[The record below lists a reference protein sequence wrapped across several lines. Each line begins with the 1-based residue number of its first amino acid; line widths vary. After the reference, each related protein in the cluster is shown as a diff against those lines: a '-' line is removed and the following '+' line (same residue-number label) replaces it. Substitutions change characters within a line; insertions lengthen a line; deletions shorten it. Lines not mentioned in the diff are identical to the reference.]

1 LEVFVEELGS
11 SPLEAITCATRN
23 NAFAMR
29 MEDELG
35 VIAEGRSAD
44 VLVVDGDPST
54 DVRVL
59 QNRTRLR
66 EVIARGRR
74 VDLTRPWPE
83 RRRVPGEKVGNWAT
97 EVLTYARAVGTSA

>member
-1 LEVFVEELGS
+1 MFVEELGL

-35 VIAEGRSAD
+35 VIAEGRRAD
-44 VLVVDGDPST
+44 LLVVDGDPSA

-59 QNRTRLR
+59 QDRTRLR

-97 EVLTYARAVGTSA
+97 EMLTYERAGGASA